1 MYTKEC
7 AYTQNQHMYPYFHLQ
22 ICSKKEPNKI
32 ICRKSTAFCIIMQI
46 LPPNHLHFVTIFMFF
61 DMFTDILAEKKAWH
75 FCCRWRDSFAQIQY
89 ETNVVNRQDIDFV
102 K

>member
-61 DMFTDILAEKKAWH
+61 DIFTDILAEK
-75 FCCRWRDSFAQIQY
+75 RLGI
-89 ETNVVNRQDIDFV
+89 FV
-102 K
+102 ADGEIVLLKFSMKQK